1 MKVIVCCENNNG
13 MMFNNRRV
21 SRDEVVIKKIIELTK
36 GCKLWMNNYSYA
48 LFENEEAVNVNIAE
62 NVMTE
67 TAEGEYCF
75 VENESPSQYEKWI
88 DEIIIFRW
96 NRDYPSDLKFDLEL
110 NCWDMKCTEEFPG
123 DSHEKITMEVYKR

>member
-21 SRDEVVIKKIIELTK
+21 SRDKVVIKKIIELTK

-67 TAEGEYCF
+67 TAEDEYCF

-88 DEIIIFRW
+88 DEIIIFR
-96 NRDYPSDLKFDLEL
+96 
-110 NCWDMKCTEEFPG
+110 
-123 DSHEKITMEVYKR
+123 